1 MSTPPRTRSTV
12 AAILLALA
20 LTTGACSG
28 DDEGKSEPTT
38 PEASASET
46 TAPPVP
52 TTVTIE
58 KVSGRLPKEE
68 RTHLKKVAGDVVDA
82 WFEAAYLGGDYPRKN
97 FHDAFPGFTRGAR
110 SEARHD
116 FALMSNAGIG
126 SRIDGV
132 VATRKRVKVDAL
144 AANRRAAGATAR
156 FVLVFKT
163 TGQARRKLEVRGR
176 LLLTRTASGWRIFGY
191 DVTKGDAR

>member
-1 MSTPPRTRSTV
+1 V

-28 DDEGKSEPTT
+28 DEESKSSPTT
-38 PEASASET
+38 PSASPSET
-46 TAPPVP
+46 TPPPVP
-52 TTVTIE
+52 TTVTIGR
-58 KVSGRLPKEE
+58 VSGRLPKQARE
-68 RTHLKKVAGDVVDA
+68 HLRKVTGDVVDA
-82 WFEAAYLGGDYPRKN
+82 WFEAAYLGGDYPRRN
-97 FHDAFPGFTRGAR
+97 FRTAFPGFTPGAR

-126 SRIDGV
+126 SRVDDV
-132 VATRKRVKVDAL
+132 VATRKRVRVDAL
-144 AANRRAAGATAR
+144 AAHHRAAGATAR

-176 LLLTRTASGWRIFGY
+176 LMLTRTARGWRIFGY